1 MIKRFLLSLSLVVLS
16 LSCSAAENATAEYA
30 AGTHYDVVS
39 PAARTASG
47 DKVEVVEFF
56 WYGCG
61 HCYSFEPMV
70 QQWKKSLPE
79 DVAFRGV
86 PAVWAEAMGL
96 HAQAYYAAESLGV
109 SDTMNAA
116 MFQAMNVDQKRL
128 TSQADIAKLFS
139 ANGVSAEDFDKAF
152 TSFGVSSQVKQGISL
167 AKAAQITG
175 TPALLVNGKYHV
187 SARKAGGQAEM
198 LKVVDFLIAKERAA
212 KGS

>member
-1 MIKRFLLSLSLVVLS
+1 MIKRFLLSLSLVAFS
-16 LSCSAAENATAEYA
+16 LSCSAAEDATADYV
-30 AGTHYDVVS
+30 AGTHYDLIS

-47 DKVEVVEFF
+47 DKIEVVEFF

-96 HAQAYYAAESLGV
+96 HAQAFYAAQSLGV
-109 SDTMNAA
+109 SEAVNAA
-116 MFQAMNVDQKRL
+116 IFQAMNVDKNRL
-128 TSQADIAKLFS
+128 ASQAEIAKVFT
-139 ANGVSAEDFDKAF
+139 ANGVSTEDFNKAF

-187 SARKAGGQAEM
+187 SALKAGGQAEM
-198 LKVVDFLIAKERAA
+198 LNVVDFLIAKERGA
-212 KGS
+212 KDS